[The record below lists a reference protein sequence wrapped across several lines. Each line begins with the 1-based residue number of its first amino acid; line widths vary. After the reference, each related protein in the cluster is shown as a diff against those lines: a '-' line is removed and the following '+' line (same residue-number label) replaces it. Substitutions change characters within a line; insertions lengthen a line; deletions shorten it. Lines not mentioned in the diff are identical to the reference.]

1 MVSEPSQGSKSF
13 TDVFSTSLYLY
24 PKENFSRQNNASIS
38 VRYCWAEKEK
48 NWFIIDQSNP
58 ITLLTTSKMLDMF
71 RIQLKV
77 STDASVQP
85 ADRVPIEGGLYELT
99 DQDGLKLRVGPKLNL
114 VVNGSV
120 VTFGR
125 YIRLL

>member
-1 MVSEPSQGSKSF
+1 MVSEPSQGSKSL

-24 PKENFSRQNNASIS
+24 PKENFSRQNNAPIS

-48 NWFIIDQSNP
+48 NGFLIDQSNP
-58 ITLLTTSKMLDMF
+58 ITLLTTFKMLEML

-77 STDASVQP
+77 STDPSVQP
-85 ADRVPIEGGLYELT
+85 ADRSPMEDGLYELI
-99 DQDGLKLRVGPKLNL
+99 DQDSLKLRVGPKLSL
-114 VVNGSV
+114 VVNESV
-120 VTFGR
+120 VTFGL